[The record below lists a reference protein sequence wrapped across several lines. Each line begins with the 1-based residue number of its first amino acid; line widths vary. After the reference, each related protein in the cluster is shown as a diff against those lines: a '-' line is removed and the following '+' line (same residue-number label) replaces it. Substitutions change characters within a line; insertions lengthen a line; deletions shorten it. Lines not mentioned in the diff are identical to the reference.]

1 MFASAGVLG
10 GESGGLS
17 HFRTLRNGEA
27 IEHGNTDV
35 IRCQPGDIVEVR
47 GPGAGGYG
55 LPVERNPA
63 AVLQDV
69 RCGFVSVQVA
79 RDSYGVAIAEGEV
92 DEAMTARLRAEMRSE
107 VRQHFEHGLAR
118 TAFEQLWTPAR
129 YALLTEFLA
138 GAPISWRHFLKQQ
151 VFDAVAADAQPTAL
165 EAVAADT
172 QTAALEAVVVDTQS
186 AALEAASANAQPAAL
201 EAQMQ
206 AIFQNLQQ
214 RYPAMMNRS
223 H

>member
-1 MFASAGVLG
+1 
-10 GESGGLS
+10 
-17 HFRTLRNGEA
+17 
-27 IEHGNTDV
+27 V

-55 LPVERNPA
+55 LPVERDMA

-69 RCGFVSVQVA
+69 RCGFVSPQVA
-79 RDSYGVAIAEGEV
+79 RDSYGVAMVDGEV
-92 DEAMTARLRAEMRSE
+92 DLAATARLRAEMRTHAT
-107 VRQHFEHGLAR
+107 QHFDHGPAR
-118 TAFEQLWTPAR
+118 SAFERVWTPAR
-129 YALLTEFLA
+129 YHLLTTFLA
-138 GAPISWRHFLKQQ
+138 DAPISWRHFLKQQ
-151 VFDAVAADAQPTAL
+151 VFAAVAADAQPP
-165 EAVAADT
+165 AVDAVLADI
-172 QTAALEAVVVDTQS
+172 
-186 AALEAASANAQPAAL
+186 QPTAL